1 MSHICLCQFRQH
13 APGVCVSICPYVYV
27 PYMSLCICLIYAHM
41 CPCICPI
48 YVLIY
53 MSHICLCQSRQHA
66 PGVCVSICPY
76 VYVSYMSLC
85 ICLIYAHIC
94 PYVYVPYMSLFI
106 CPNMP
111 LSISATRSRCL
122 CVYMPIYVPMCM
134 SHICP
139 IYLECAPLV
148 WSITHSLTDCGIC
161 PYMSLYVPTCPYMCS
176 LETHSLT
183 VAYAPLRPYMSLYVP
198 ICPYMCGH

>member
-1 MSHICLCQFRQH
+1 
-13 APGVCVSICPYVYV
+13 
-27 PYMSLCICLIYAHM
+27 MSLCICLIYAHM
-41 CPCICPI
+41 
-48 YVLIY
+48 
-53 MSHICLCQSRQHA
+53 
-66 PGVCVSICPY
+66 
-76 VYVSYMSLC
+76 
-85 ICLIYAHIC
+85 C

-106 CPNMP
+106 CPIYAFVNFGNT
-111 LSISATRSRCL
+111 LQVSVCL
-122 CVYMPIYVPMCM
+122 YVPMYMSHICPYVYVSYMPIYVPMYMSHICPYLYVQICLCQSRQHAPSVCVSICPMCM